1 MSSTITSL
9 SQKLRNLI
17 TASNWKTQSFTDS
30 SGAYKVIDISNYVK
44 EHSSLVDFNV
54 AKLAEGAFQPSKEES
69 YDEVQGSPKFVERA
83 MESDLSFPIIVIR
96 YPDED
101 FLADGNHRLWKAN
114 TLGHK
119 TIKGYLL
126 SEKDLHS
133 NIPHESK

>member
-1 MSSTITSL
+1 MSLISVAT
-9 SQKLRNLI
+9 KLRNFI
-17 TASNWKTQSFTDS
+17 TASNWKTQIFTDS

-54 AKLAEGAFQPSKEES
+54 AKLAEVAFQPSKEES
-69 YDEVQGSPKFVERA
+69 YDETPGSPKFVERA

-101 FLADGNHRLWKAN
+101 FIADGNHRLWKAN
-114 TLGHK
+114 SLGHR

-126 SEKDLHS
+126 SEEDLHN
-133 NIPHESK
+133 NIPHEDD